1 MGVHLHQL
9 PTTSAMTVTYI
20 QHVHTAKHSGAF
32 LRLLAIWRGGVAKG
46 IWKDLLFYLLLYTGI
61 SLGYRFGINSNEELK
76 AGFERIC
83 VFFDRFGDY
92 IPLGFILGFYV
103 TQVVNR
109 WWTQCMSVPWLDNL
123 CLNLTSFMP
132 GNNMKKTRRLIT
144 RWTML
149 SNILTLRRISSSVAK
164 RFPTYEHFIDAGLMT
179 ERELKKLE
187 KLDQLTEGL
196 HATTW
201 YPMQWAQVVLRRA
214 REGGSIS
221 SDLLY
226 GKLQSNIQDI
236 IAMNGTLLMYAWVNI
251 PLVYTQ
257 LVTIAV
263 HIYFVVALLGRQY
276 LTPTRYIGAAG
287 DYVPV
292 PPGTPGSV
300 NLVGHDDSILDF
312 YVPFFTILQF
322 IFYFGW
328 LKVAETL
335 INPFGEDDDDIDVN
349 YIIDRNFQISYIMV
363 SADDEDEDVED
374 DPYGD
379 SLPPASLPHTVSSL
393 KTKEPA
399 PVLPA
404 DDILISEIEED
415 KNKFVEISLPLPFQR
430 RNSIRSCTSS
440 QLGKQNHTA
449 VDMIKTKF
457 QNLKNKNQS
466 DDYDLPV
473 LNEKEKYEKE
483 NSTEGKTDNING
495 SIEPHDHQN

>member
-1 MGVHLHQL
+1 MGQL

-61 SLGYRFGINSNEELK
+61 SLGYRFGLNSNEELK

-164 RFPTYEHFIDAGLMT
+164 RFPTYEHFID
-179 ERELKKLE
+179 
-187 KLDQLTEGL
+187 
-196 HATTW
+196 
-201 YPMQWAQVVLRRA
+201 
-214 REGGSIS
+214 
-221 SDLLY
+221 
-226 GKLQSNIQDI
+226 
-236 IAMNGTLLMYAWVNI
+236 
-251 PLVYTQ
+251 
-257 LVTIAV
+257 
-263 HIYFVVALLGRQY
+263 
-276 LTPTRYIGAAG
+276 
-287 DYVPV
+287 
-292 PPGTPGSV
+292 PGSV

-379 SLPPASLPHTVSSL
+379 SLPPASLPHTVRSL

-449 VDMIKTKF
+449 VDMMKTKF

-495 SIEPHDHQN
+495 SIDPHDHQN